1 MDWSELVGTKV
12 QLPPPGNE
20 LSQSNGQPPAAEPPA
35 AVPPPAPVPA
45 PAAKTSRSA
54 KATAAN
60 RENPLFAGS
69 AADPAKAQAQA
80 QTQTQAQPQPS
91 AVPQA
96 PAYLP
101 RPKTVSSLLTV
112 PTLMNLTFATTVIT
126 LLWKLLQR
134 WFGAAAGQWVPLV
147 CCLVFA
153 GISWIASYATA
164 RTNAVT
170 KVVTLL
176 VAVLTAFILT
186 AAVIGIDVAVLQD

>member
-12 QLPPPGNE
+12 QLPPPDNE
-20 LSQSNGQPPAAEPPA
+20 HTV
-35 AVPPPAPVPA
+35 AVSSPA
-45 PAAKTSRSA
+45 PAQASAPAKAGRAA

-60 RENPLFAGS
+60 RENPLFTGS
-69 AADPAKAQAQA
+69 VEEAAE
-80 QTQTQAQPQPS
+80 
-91 AVPQA
+91 A
-96 PAYLP
+96 PASPVLAP
-101 RPKTVSSLLTV
+101 ERTVSSLLTV
-112 PTLMNLTFATTVIT
+112 PTLMNLTFATSVIT

-147 CCLVFA
+147 CCLVFV

-164 RTNAVT
+164 RTNTVT
-170 KVVTLL
+170 KLVTLL

>member
-20 LSQSNGQPPAAEPPA
+20 LSQSNGQLPAAEPPLA
-35 AVPPPAPVPA
+35 AAAAPA
-45 PAAKTSRSA
+45 PAPAPAKTSRTA
-54 KATAAN
+54 KAAAAN

-69 AADPAKAQAQA
+69 AADPAETATAA
-80 QTQTQAQPQPS
+80 PPPA
-91 AVPQA
+91 A
-96 PAYLP
+96 PAAV
-101 RPKTVSSLLTV
+101 RVTTVSSLLTV

-134 WFGAAAGQWVPLV
+134 WFGVAAGQWVPLV
-147 CCLVFA
+147 CCLVFV
-153 GISWIASYATA
+153 GISWVASYATA

-186 AAVIGIDVAVLQD
+186 AAVIGIDVAILRPNG